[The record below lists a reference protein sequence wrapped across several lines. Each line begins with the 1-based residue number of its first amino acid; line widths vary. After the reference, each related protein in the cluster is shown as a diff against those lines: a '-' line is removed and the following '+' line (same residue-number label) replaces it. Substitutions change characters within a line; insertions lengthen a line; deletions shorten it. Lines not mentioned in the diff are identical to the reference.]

1 MITAAVVRA
10 RLQEL
15 RRVLEP
21 KRAGRDIGG
30 VTATRRAIVVSTIV
44 GMSLSW
50 VAAVASVRIV
60 AATIVAMLMVTGPTT
75 RAG

>member
-1 MITAAVVRA
+1 MITAAVGRA

-21 KRAGRDIGG
+21 ERVGRDIGG